1 MTPRVLRIGL
11 VLFTALAT
19 IAPTVTSRL
28 FGSAAENPIVW
39 DEPVKSTPTAKPKV
53 NRRRTPVRVQRIK
66 KGVEEAPL
74 LTLKYR
80 VLERGQEGTG
90 DSVDPAGQFDVGD
103 QLKLAVTTN
112 QDGFLYIV
120 HSSVDLDGRIVDR
133 PRMLFPDPR
142 IKDGRNEVTKDREY
156 VVPADCR
163 EFDDPEDC
171 WWEVTPPAGREL
183 FTVIFSRDQ
192 ITTLPKPGEL
202 VEQKDLDA
210 LIKTSNQTLRR
221 EKTTSTV
228 SRRTLE
234 DGIFV
239 QNTNKKDNEEI
250 VEKIEVKHL
259 TEVPDEQAV
268 RTRAMFIKN
277 RSDGLR
283 VTLLKN
289 GVPADPAQVFTED
302 DELKVKLR
310 SNFRGYVYFIN
321 VTPGAKRC
329 VIFPC
334 SPSMS
339 NQINAGQLTILPR
352 DPHVIGFDDEKGT
365 EVFQVILS
373 HERVDFLEAAIKN
386 RNCCDESNPCSCQL
400 SGSAATAAA
409 ELAAASKQERGGIS
423 ADNLVALLPKQ
434 EQGGLRSRG
443 IILAAGKDRDK
454 AETYVAIQDSDGGKL
469 KPGQSVV
476 FEIRLKHN

>member
-1 MTPRVLRIGL
+1 
-11 VLFTALAT
+11 LFTSLAT
-19 IAPTVTSRL
+19 LAPSVTGVFS
-28 FGSAAENPIVW
+28 SAADNPIVW
-39 DEPVKSTPTAKPKV
+39 DEPVKITAAARPKP
-53 NRRRTPVRVQRIK
+53 NRRRTPVRVQRIA

-80 VLERGQEGTG
+80 VVERSESGSSE
-90 DSVDPAGQFDVGD
+90 SVDSAGQFDVGD

-120 HSSVDLDGRIVDR
+120 HSSVGLDGRVVDQ

-142 IKDGRNEVTKDREY
+142 IKDGRNEVTRDREY

-202 VEQKDLDA
+202 VDQKMVDA
-210 LIKTSNQTLRR
+210 LETTSKQTLRR
-221 EKTTSTV
+221 DRKISTV

-234 DGIFV
+234 DGVFV
-239 QNTNKKDNEEI
+239 QNTNKRDNEEI
-250 VEKIEVKHL
+250 VEKIEIKHL
-259 TEVPDEQAV
+259 TEAPDEPAV

-289 GVPADPAQVFTED
+289 GVAADPAQVFSAD
-302 DELKVKLR
+302 DELKVRLR
-310 SNFRGYVYFIN
+310 SNFKGYVYFIN

-334 SPSMS
+334 SASMS
-339 NQINAGQLTILPR
+339 NEINAGQLTILPR
-352 DPHVIGFDDEKGT
+352 DPHVIGFDEEKGT
-365 EVFQVILS
+365 EVFQVVVA
-373 HERVDFLEAAIKN
+373 HERVDFLETAMRN
-386 RNCCDESNPCSCQL
+386 RDCCDESNACSCQL

-423 ADNLVALLPKQ
+423 ADNLIAILPRQ

-443 IILAAGKDRDK
+443 IILAAGKDREK
-454 AETYVAIQDSDGGKL
+454 AETYVAIQDKDGGKL
-469 KPGQSVV
+469 KQGQSVV